1 MSTSISKDKAYKRWI
16 EDLKNRIQASQ
27 IKAAIKVNSELLD
40 LYWQLGQEII
50 LKQKEGNWGDAII
63 DQLSKDLTAA
73 FPGIKGFS
81 RANLFFIRKW
91 FLFYQPLL
99 IVSQPVRQ
107 LPQSISQDQYFQFVS
122 QLVRQIPW
130 GHNREIITKCIDIK
144 EALFYTQKIINNN
157 WSRAVLVGTRLGI
170 RLL

>member
-16 EDLKNRIQASQ
+16 GELKKRIQSSQ

-50 LKQKEGNWGDAII
+50 LKQKESNWGDAII

-107 LPQSISQDQYFQFVS
+107 LPQI
-122 QLVRQIPW
+122 
-130 GHNREIITKCIDIK
+130 
-144 EALFYTQKIINNN
+144 
-157 WSRAVLVGTRLGI
+157 
-170 RLL
+170 